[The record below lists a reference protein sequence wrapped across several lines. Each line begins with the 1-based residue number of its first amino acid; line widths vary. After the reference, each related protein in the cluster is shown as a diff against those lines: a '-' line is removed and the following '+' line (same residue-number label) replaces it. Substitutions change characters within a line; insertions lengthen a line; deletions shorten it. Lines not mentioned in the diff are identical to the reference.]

1 MPSLPVAVGCFF
13 PSSSSDTTAH
23 SDPCLPP
30 SKPHRLLSFSFSPSP
45 LPPRE
50 DKIADYFVPLPVPR
64 VSSDAA
70 LPATPPYSTHYAT
83 LDYTNFR
90 LSLSAFVFYILSL
103 SLVSS
108 LFLLA
113 LRASVSLASI
123 HVSFMIP
130 LPPAA
135 SSVSL
140 ARLHRGKH
148 DRHSDERIT
157 QTRLRR
163 VLCSFRQF
171 NVTMSHERPIV
182 RSDCQSFRQI
192 VTPRFSGVL
201 FHYSSAE
208 FGLIEPAN
216 RLGLIF
222 F

>member
-1 MPSLPVAVGCFF
+1 MFVALSPGCCRLLLPLLLLGHDRTLRPVS
-13 PSSSSDTTAH
+13 PTIE
-23 SDPCLPP
+23 
-30 SKPHRLLSFSFSPSP
+30 PHRLLSFSFSPSP

-70 LPATPPYSTHYAT
+70 LSATPPYSTHYAT

-90 LSLSAFVFYILSL
+90 LSLSLSAFVFYILSL

-182 RSDCQSFRQI
+182 RSDCQFVRLLH
-192 VTPRFSGVL
+192 RDFL
-201 FHYSSAE
+201 E
-208 FGLIEPAN
+208 FCFTIPPQN
-216 RLGLIF
+216 SD
-222 F
+222 